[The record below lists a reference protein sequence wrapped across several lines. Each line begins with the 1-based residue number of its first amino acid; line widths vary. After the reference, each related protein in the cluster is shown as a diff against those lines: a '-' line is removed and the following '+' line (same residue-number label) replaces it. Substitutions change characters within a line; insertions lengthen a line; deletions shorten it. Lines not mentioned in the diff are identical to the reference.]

1 LNLSVDSYLLI
12 GFTIFSYL
20 IVELI
25 GMLPQE
31 INTRVMIRC
40 TFCISSLIFVHHS
53 WKTTVSLSSFPK
65 SVVLHLQYLLNSTTR
80 ANCLKHKSHHI
91 HHLSPIIFSSHFIQN
106 KNTVFEIV
114 YVFWMWLIFLI
125 MLPKLTLFILHWS
138 SCCFVHTSSIVLT
151 YQIRTYSP
159 LWVSVLI
166 PKYIWLAS

>member
-1 LNLSVDSYLLI
+1 MNLSVDSYLLI

-53 WKTTVSLSSFPK
+53 WKTTLSLSSFPK
-65 SVVLHLQYLLNSTTR
+65 SVVLHLQCLLNSTTR

-106 KNTVFEIV
+106 KKHSLWNCLCFLDVAYFSYNASKAYFVPPALDFMLFCTYIKHSFNLPDKNLQSSLGQVF
-114 YVFWMWLIFLI
+114 
-125 MLPKLTLFILHWS
+125 
-138 SCCFVHTSSIVLT
+138 
-151 YQIRTYSP
+151 
-159 LWVSVLI
+159 
-166 PKYIWLAS
+166 